1 MKLSSTLG
9 FSIYPS
15 TWQENRKQLSSLY
28 QEGSAVFTSL
38 HISEEFSDAYVGQ
51 VEEMMAALKA
61 IGYEV
66 IADVSK
72 RSLEIFAEKTL
83 ADLGKRLQIDV
94 LRVDYG
100 FTQEEIL
107 EAAESMPIC
116 FNASTLTEEEMQVL
130 KRTGKSFYAMHN
142 FYPRPETGLDPEQF
156 QKRNELM
163 EKYGIGV
170 LAFIPGGSQKRRP
183 LFDGLPTLEK
193 HRHQSP
199 YVSFVDMMNGY
210 GVKQIFVGDGL
221 LTLEEAQ
228 PILTLLEEG
237 VYTIPV
243 ASLEKEDLLEKKFTV
258 RIDSPKSTIRV
269 QESRE
274 YATPG
279 EVIEPYNTVERVLGS
294 ITLDNKEYGRYSG
307 EVQILR
313 ESFKEDP
320 RVNVIGMVHPDSVE
334 LLQNIPNGA
343 KIRLIKA

>member
-1 MKLSSTLG
+1 
-9 FSIYPS
+9 
-15 TWQENRKQLSSLY
+15 
-28 QEGSAVFTSL
+28 
-38 HISEEFSDAYVGQ
+38 
-51 VEEMMAALKA
+51 
-61 IGYEV
+61 
-66 IADVSK
+66 
-72 RSLEIFAEKTL
+72 
-83 ADLGKRLQIDV
+83 
-94 LRVDYG
+94 
-100 FTQEEIL
+100 
-107 EAAESMPIC
+107 
-116 FNASTLTEEEMQVL
+116 
-130 KRTGKSFYAMHN
+130 
-142 FYPRPETGLDPEQF
+142 
-156 QKRNELM
+156 
-163 EKYGIGV
+163 
-170 LAFIPGGSQKRRP
+170 
-183 LFDGLPTLEK
+183 LEK